1 MKVLII
7 EEKDIKALEKSLELQ
22 KFKLQG
28 KQTPEDEIYRRFNF
42 VIQNWLRDQG
52 R

>member
-7 EEKDIKALEKSLELQ
+7 EEKDIKALEESLELQ
-22 KFKLQG
+22 RFKLQG
-28 KQTPEDEIYRRFNF
+28 SQTPEDEIYRRYNY
-42 VIQNWLRDQG
+42 VIQSWFREQG